1 MIVLDRWDD
10 RECKKIRWPTAD
22 HAGEKSQVRF
32 FGDEVLGTHNA
43 SVEAP
48 MGGGESSTGAQGG
61 EESDPIHG
69 YLTLTPVSQVQVRN
83 EPHAPRSLSYSSSL
97 PPPQPMLPRHLRRQ
111 FPQRILM
118 THAAALLG
126 LMTPRPSY
134 GDGETTRPHHD
145 CWFLWCDGTSAHW
158 RNGRHSWTGTRL
170 LGWWG
175 WGCRWGLLS
184 SSQWWKDM
192 CSSCSNANASP
203 SAPCRRSRAR
213 RWANVVRAPAA
224 RRMVKERFPTWELSW
239 SCCWSLMVRCLHWF
253 PSFSLLTLMNNST
266 EINDNSYWKMFS
278 LCLSRWA
285 H

>member
-1 MIVLDRWDD
+1 
-10 RECKKIRWPTAD
+10 
-22 HAGEKSQVRF
+22 
-32 FGDEVLGTHNA
+32 
-43 SVEAP
+43 

-126 LMTPRPSY
+126 LMTPRPSN

-192 CSSCSNANASP
+192 RSSCSNANASP

-224 RRMVKERFPTWELSW
+224 RRMVKERLPRESLADHAVDRWWWDVYIDSHLFHCLRLWTTLQRLMIIVTERCFLYAFQDEPIKDPKPLEIMHLEL
-239 SCCWSLMVRCLHWF
+239 CRLKKH
-253 PSFSLLTLMNNST
+253 P
-266 EINDNSYWKMFS
+266 
-278 LCLSRWA
+278 
-285 H
+285 